1 MTRYLLRRAP
11 SAVVVLFL
19 ASVLIFLVIRAIPGD
34 AAAVLAGA
42 DAPPETVAAIRADLG
57 LDQPVVAQYLRWV
70 GGLLGGDL
78 GRSYLIGGDIAEL
91 VADGLGNTLTL
102 TLAALVFAV
111 LVALLLGPVW
121 AATRRPW
128 VDRALTA
135 FHTASVALPTF
146 VTGVL
151 LILVFGVAFRVLP
164 TGGVPPG
171 GLFAR
176 LDFTAQYLV
185 MPAVC
190 LGLPVAGVLTGF
202 LAETLRGELRQD
214 YVTTVRA
221 AGVREREL
229 VVRHALRGAL
239 PVAVTTLGLQT
250 GALLG
255 GAVLVESIFSWPGLG
270 MLVEQGITRRDYPVV
285 QVLLMLSVT
294 VFVLV
299 QLSTDV
305 VHAYLDPRVR
315 LGAAR

>member
-11 SAVVVLFL
+11 SALIVLWL

-34 AAAVLAGA
+34 AASVLAGA
-42 DAPPETVAAIRADLG
+42 DASPEVVAGIRADLG
-57 LDQPVVAQYLRWV
+57 LDRPVVEQYLHWV
-70 GGLLGGDL
+70 GGLLTGDL
-78 GRSYLIGGDIAEL
+78 GRSYLIGGDIASL
-91 VADGLGNTLTL
+91 VADGLGNTVAL

-111 LVALLLGPVW
+111 VVALVLGPLW
-121 AATRRPW
+121 ASTRRAW
-128 VDRALTA
+128 VDRVLTG

-151 LILVFGVAFRVLP
+151 LIIVFGVLLRVLP
-164 TGGVPPG
+164 TGGVPPD

-176 LDFTAQYLV
+176 LDFTLQYLAL
-185 MPAVC
+185 PALC

-202 LAETLRGELRQD
+202 LAETLRSELRQD

-221 AGVREREL
+221 AGVRPREV

-255 GAVLVESIFSWPGLG
+255 GAVLVESIFAWPGLG
-270 MLVEQGITRRDYPVV
+270 LLVEQGITRRDYPVV
-285 QVLLMLSVT
+285 QVLLILSVA

-299 QLSTDV
+299 QLLTDV
-305 VHAYLDPRVR
+305 VHAYLDPRIR
-315 LGAAR
+315 LGGTS